1 EDALLTFAPFE
12 LQERSDFDLGD
23 IKWDSVTFK
32 YRLSTLALQYF
43 GWQEFALLKVRGGRK
58 MEGFQVILDFCAR
71 HQTILGCSII
81 SLLTAASEYIFSSVV
96 FKCPCNSKNM
106 LYGASFLIAP
116 AFVLFVLGFMVNA
129 STWHL
134 LTGTCSAEKHREY
147 SPWGTSACFCQVLL
161 PMIAK
166 ASVAPLTWMAVALLG
181 ADFYEC
187 AASGSILIE
196 YFYCKNNGTGCRNQL
211 LKVPC
216 DEELSANFTTE
227 RLSLHAQ
234 SQFWAP
240 QDKKDKELL
249 ERAQQKGHRG
259 DLGLEHPSYEETLQ
273 ELGLFSPEQRRLRED
288 LLNSSQRWVARGGG
302 QTLSSGAQ
310 QEEEEQLPQSKS
322 QEVSLQHEKNFFTLR
337 MAEHWLRLP
346 REVLESP
353 SLSTIQTHLDVFLF
367 HLLQVT
373 LPCLEG

>member
-1 EDALLTFAPFE
+1 
-12 LQERSDFDLGD
+12 
-23 IKWDSVTFK
+23 
-32 YRLSTLALQYF
+32 
-43 GWQEFALLKVRGGRK
+43 

-234 SQFWAP
+234 SQLIGWFLIASIMTGVLISTCIRRCCSP
-240 QDKKDKELL
+240 VSYLQLRLYEIYAKK
-249 ERAQQKGHRG
+249 
-259 DLGLEHPSYEETLQ
+259 
-273 ELGLFSPEQRRLRED
+273 
-288 LLNSSQRWVARGGG
+288 
-302 QTLSSGAQ
+302 
-310 QEEEEQLPQSKS
+310 EEELFEEKSKDHAKKLAERNTNYFFES
-322 QEVSLQHEKNFFTLR
+322 TNLEAFQTPSTEDWHNISTMYTINSEGPYYSLLHQYVNTR
-337 MAEHWLRLP
+337 R
-346 REVLESP
+346 
-353 SLSTIQTHLDVFLF
+353 
-367 HLLQVT
+367 
-373 LPCLEG
+373 